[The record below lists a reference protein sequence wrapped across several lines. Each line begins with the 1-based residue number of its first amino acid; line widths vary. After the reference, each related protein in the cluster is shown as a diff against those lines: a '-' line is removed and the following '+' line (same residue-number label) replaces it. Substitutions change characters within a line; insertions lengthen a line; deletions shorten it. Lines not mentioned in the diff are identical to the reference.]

1 MKFLLKGNNINIT
14 GYTGSGKTYLACAL
28 GVEACKQ
35 GYRTYYITMQNLFK
49 TFDNLQ
55 DKPRKLKEQKTKFA
69 SYKLLIIDEWLMDK
83 PNEKELRYLYELIDS
98 RLGNSNIFVSQ
109 FDPSEWY
116 DKLGGG
122 IKAESILDRILHI
135 AYPIPSTKTNI
146 REKIDTQILEEL
158 KKEIEVK

>member
-1 MKFLLKGNNINIT
+1 
-14 GYTGSGKTYLACAL
+14 
-28 GVEACKQ
+28 
-35 GYRTYYITMQNLFK
+35 
-49 TFDNLQ
+49 
-55 DKPRKLKEQKTKFA
+55 
-69 SYKLLIIDEWLMDK
+69 MDK

-146 REKIDTQILEEL
+146 REKNRYTNIRRI
-158 KKEIEVK
+158 KKRNRS